1 MKFIYHP
8 DRDSLTLAGILYA
21 LGDPVRLTIVR
32 NLAAA
37 GELTCGVAYPDPI
50 PKSTLSHHL
59 KILREAGVIHVRQQ
73 GREYHNSLRRE
84 DLEARFPGLLRAVLA
99 VAGEGTPRRAEE
111 LRARDSAR

>member
-8 DRDSLTLAGILYA
+8 DRDVLTLAGILHA

-32 NLAAA
+32 NLAAD
-37 GELTCGVAYPDPI
+37 GELTCGVAYPHSI

-59 KILREAGVIHVRQQ
+59 KILRESGVIHVRQQ
-73 GREYHNSLRRE
+73 GREYYNRLRDE

-99 VAGEGTPRRAEE
+99 VEE
-111 LRARDSAR
+111 QRTAQQA